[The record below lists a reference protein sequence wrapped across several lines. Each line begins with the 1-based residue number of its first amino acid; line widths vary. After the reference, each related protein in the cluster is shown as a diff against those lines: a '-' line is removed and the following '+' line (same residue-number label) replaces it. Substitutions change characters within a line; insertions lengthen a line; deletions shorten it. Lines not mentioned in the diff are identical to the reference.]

1 VIDTRALLLDNP
13 ELRRNLQIE
22 LSTKR
27 VFTAGIITAVFA
39 LIVLPSLLS
48 TNTRAIQSGISPYLM
63 IILWSQKITL
73 MLGGAISCWRSVR
86 RERDLNTFDFQRI
99 TRLSPLELAVGKL
112 LGAPAL
118 AYFVTLCLALPA
130 LFSAATT
137 SPFAMELLLRS
148 YVLLF
153 TGALVVHT
161 FALMIS
167 TVSDKGGTVSGV
179 VILLLLQIFPAIGW
193 LAAISAMRSPQ
204 GLTEAAA
211 FRFYGIF
218 FPPTILWATLELGF
232 AAWLLLAVVRNIK
245 LDVEAMQ
252 LFTVGQGLGFAAYC
266 NFVWIGFYPW
276 TSGGGGSA
284 MPGLL
289 LLWGMF
295 FFYLVGIGVLQSREL
310 VRRELR
316 EARTVPG
323 PGTLLRPIG
332 LLLAGA
338 VLTALV
344 IVVLTEQ
351 GHAEEAARR
360 TAQDFFLVPYFA
372 AWLARDL
379 FYLQWMKIRP
389 VRSPLRKAFLYL
401 AVFYVSTSIVFRGS
415 FTSTLADSAAFSAWF
430 APFVLLR
437 TWTNLQWNAAS
448 GFWLLALLV
457 QLASAAAFAYLYL
470 QQIAALARAP
480 QAAPP
485 AAPPSVPPRLSS
497 TPA

>member
-1 VIDTRALLLDNP
+1 MIDTRALFLDNP

-22 LSTKR
+22 LSPKR
-27 VFTAGIITAVFA
+27 LFTAGIITAVFA

-48 TNTRAIQSGISPYLM
+48 SNATAIQSGISPYLM
-63 IILWSQKITL
+63 IVLWSQKITL
-73 MLGGAISCWRSVR
+73 VLGGAISCWRSVR

-112 LGAPAL
+112 FGAPAL

-148 YVLLF
+148 YILLF
-153 TGALVVHT
+153 TGALVIHA

-167 TVSDKGGTVSGV
+167 TISDKGGAVSGV
-179 VILLLLQIFPAIGW
+179 VILLLLQVFPAIGW
-193 LAAISAMRSPQ
+193 LAAISVMRSRQ

-211 FRFYGIF
+211 FRFYGIA

-276 TSGGGGSA
+276 AGGGTE
-284 MPGLL
+284 PGLL
-289 LLWGMF
+289 FLWGTF

-310 VRRELR
+310 ARRELR

-323 PGTLLRPIG
+323 AGALLRPIG

-338 VLTALV
+338 VLTAMV

-379 FYLQWMKIRP
+379 FYLQWMKIRA

-401 AVFYVSTSIVFRGS
+401 AVFYVSTSIVFRSS

-437 TWTNLQWNAAS
+437 TWTNVQWNAAS

-457 QLASAAAFAYLYL
+457 QVASAVAFAYLYL

-485 AAPPSVPPRLSS
+485 AAPPTTPPRLSS